1 MRLLYVR
8 TRAHPDLLKG
18 ETRIRYH
25 EPWGI
30 WLFEDSEEA
39 IRLDLRLRCQ
49 GYTVV
54 VGEELDTFHLNWQD
68 IYP

>member
-1 MRLLYVR
+1 M
-8 TRAHPDLLKG
+8 
-18 ETRIRYH
+18 RYH

-39 IRLDLRLRCQ
+39 IKLDLRLRCQ

-68 IYP
+68 IHLPLTTWYTCTSGWA